1 MERTFQSGWAK
12 AIPNGDKKAGTLSPD
27 VYNEE
32 HVLAAEHI
40 GAVSICPHIFGSAH
54 FGIKCPVLGLGLGTL
69 CRPF

>member
-1 MERTFQSGWAK
+1 MRTFQSGWAK
-12 AIPNGDKKAGTLSPD
+12 AIPNGGRKPGTLSPD

-40 GAVSICPHIFGSAH
+40 GAVSISPHIFEPAH
-54 FGIKCPVLGLGLGTL
+54 FGIKCLVLGPGLGTL